1 MKLHELRQAAPMIS
15 LLTIL
20 ALISGCVVCKT
31 DENYT
36 GPRKADLKQVDFG
49 ETTKDQLIEMFGEP
63 TEQAVMQD
71 GTEILRYK
79 CVKTKDNAFV
89 MFPPPIVIKDDKDE
103 VHIIAFELQGGVV
116 QRYKKE
122 NVR

>member
-1 MKLHELRQAAPMIS
+1 MKLYKHVTNAIFVSLV

-20 ALISGCVVCKT
+20 LTGCVVSKT

-36 GPRKADLKQVDFG
+36 GPKKSDLRHINYGQ
-49 ETTKDQLIEMFGEP
+49 TTKEQLIEMFGEP
-63 TEQAVMQD
+63 AEQAVTQD

-89 MFPPPIVIKDDKDE
+89 MFPPPIVIKDDKTE
-103 VHIIAFELQGGVV
+103 KYVIAFEIQDGVV
-116 QRYKKE
+116 QRYRTE
-122 NVR
+122 R